1 MRRLAAFTLITV
13 LTFAALVHAD
23 TVKGTAKPS
32 GSKVFA
38 WIQDDTGPVAVTAAL
53 KTKRATGM
61 AVFDASS
68 EFLCFSVGGFT
79 DRLLRCTFDA
89 IGGEIYAVLLIT
101 SSGKNKFDLT
111 VQSGSGEFV
120 VREAEALQQID
131 ATEIIEKLRKRLHR

>member
-1 MRRLAAFTLITV
+1 MKRLTALALIAILASATL
-13 LTFAALVHAD
+13 AQAD

-61 AVFDASS
+61 AVFDASA

-89 IGGEIYAVLLIT
+89 IGGEIYAVLLVT
-101 SSGKNKFDLT
+101 ASGKNKFDLT

-120 VREAEALQQID
+120 VREAAPQQVD
-131 ATEIIEKLRKRLHR
+131 ATEIVERMLKRLDR